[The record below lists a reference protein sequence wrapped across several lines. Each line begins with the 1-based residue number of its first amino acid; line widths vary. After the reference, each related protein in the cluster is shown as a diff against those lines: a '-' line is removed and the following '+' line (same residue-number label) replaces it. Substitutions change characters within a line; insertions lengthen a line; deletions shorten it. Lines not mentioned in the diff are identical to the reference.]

1 MSKDLFW
8 KGKPSLLSSPLDS
21 GTLLNAYGCNP
32 SIDSLKG
39 VDGFRGLR
47 IWFDG
52 VSAAAGGLVHFNCH
66 NQELTPFRPAGISLV
81 IEKLLVGCD
90 TTEDALAAA
99 FCLLRCVRPG
109 L

>member
-1 MSKDLFW
+1 M
-8 KGKPSLLSSPLDS
+8 
-21 GTLLNAYGCNP
+21 YGCNP
-32 SIDSLKG
+32 SIGLFEE
-39 VDGFRGLR
+39 VDGFRAQR
-47 IWFDG
+47 IWFEG
-52 VSAAAGGLVHFNCH
+52 TSAAAGGLVHFNCH

-109 L
+109 LKTIVICPQPPQNISSAEQVQYV